1 MAYTYEELRGKTV
14 AQLREIATATDSEA
28 VQGYSQLNKEH
39 LLVALAR
46 ALNLEVHAH
55 HEAKGIDKTALKTQ
69 IRELKKERDSA
80 IAAHDRAQLKT
91 VRRKIHR
98 LKHLIHR
105 SEL

>member
-1 MAYTYEELRGKTV
+1 MSYTYEELRGKTV
-14 AQLREIATATDSEA
+14 AQLREIAEGMGDEA
-28 VQGYSQLNKEH
+28 VQGFSQLNKEH
-39 LLVALAR
+39 LLVALAK
-46 ALNLEVHAH
+46 AFHLEMHAH
-55 HEAKGIDKTALKTQ
+55 HEAKGIDKSALKTQ
-69 IRELKKERDSA
+69 IRDLKKQRDSA